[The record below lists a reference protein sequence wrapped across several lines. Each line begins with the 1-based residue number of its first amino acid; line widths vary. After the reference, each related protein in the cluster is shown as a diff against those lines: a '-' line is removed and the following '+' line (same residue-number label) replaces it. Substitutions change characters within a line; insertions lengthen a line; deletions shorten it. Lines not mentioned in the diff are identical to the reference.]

1 MWNILGIEPTKDI
14 REIKRAYARLAKQ
27 YNPEEHPEEFKR
39 IFDAYKSASALAR
52 SVNERR
58 SDPIVT
64 ITAAAPEVKEQEQ
77 LQHEQHEQSEQT
89 EFNFTSVDIFPDF
102 EITPQLAQEKFLQN
116 IALIL
121 SDKNK
126 RDDISC
132 WKWLL
137 GKPTFLSVCDD
148 KGFRKKAQKLLD
160 KELLA
165 PNVSS
170 YIASRFSRGSRALP
184 QKKGDKWAVYISHSG
199 KNPGKLQGAKLYG
212 RPKPASSHRSAAYD
226 HGYHIFDILC
236 SCTGRQPV
244 TAVFFISQN

>member
-64 ITAAAPEVKEQEQ
+64 ITAAATEAKEQEQ
-77 LQHEQHEQSEQT
+77 LQPEQHEQSQQP

-116 IALIL
+116 MALIL

-170 YIASRFSRGSRALP
+170 YIASV
-184 QKKGDKWAVYISHSG
+184 KH
-199 KNPGKLQGAKLYG
+199 
-212 RPKPASSHRSAAYD
+212 
-226 HGYHIFDILC
+226 
-236 SCTGRQPV
+236 
-244 TAVFFISQN
+244 ISQ

>member
-1 MWNILGIEPTKDI
+1 MWEILGIEPTTDI
-14 REIKRAYARLAKQ
+14 RGIKRAYARLAKQ

-39 IFDAYKSASALAR
+39 IFDAYKCASALAR

-58 SDPIVT
+58 TDPIVT
-64 ITAAAPEVKEQEQ
+64 ISTAAPEVKEQEQ
-77 LQHEQHEQSEQT
+77 LQPEQHEQSTQSQQP

-116 IALIL
+116 MALIL

-199 KNPGKLQGAKLYG
+199 KKPPESYKVPSYMGGPSSLQRFAPQMMVMTFIAL
-212 RPKPASSHRSAAYD
+212 
-226 HGYHIFDILC
+226 L
-236 SCTGRQPV
+236 
-244 TAVFFISQN
+244 FFVLVLAGSLLQQYFS

>member
-1 MWNILGIEPTKDI
+1 MWEILGIEPTTDI

-39 IFDAYKSASALAR
+39 IFDAYKCASAMAR
-52 SVNERR
+52 LVNEHRT
-58 SDPIVT
+58 DQIVT
-64 ITAAAPEVKEQEQ
+64 ISTSVKEQEQ
-77 LQHEQHEQSEQT
+77 LQPEQHEQSDQT

-116 IALIL
+116 MALIL

-199 KNPGKLQGAKLYG
+199 KKPPESYKVPSYMGGPSSLQRFAPQMMVMTFIAL
-212 RPKPASSHRSAAYD
+212 
-226 HGYHIFDILC
+226 L
-236 SCTGRQPV
+236 
-244 TAVFFISQN
+244 FFVLVLAGSLIQQYFS

>member
-64 ITAAAPEVKEQEQ
+64 ITAAATEAKEQQEP

-116 IALIL
+116 MALIL

-148 KGFRKKAQKLLD
+148 KGFRKRLRSCLTRSFLHRMYRHTLQAGSAVAHGLCRRKRATNGRFTSPTAAKSPRKATRCQAIWAAQACFI
-160 KELLA
+160 A
-165 PNVSS
+165 P
-170 YIASRFSRGSRALP
+170 L
-184 QKKGDKWAVYISHSG
+184 
-199 KNPGKLQGAKLYG
+199 
-212 RPKPASSHRSAAYD
+212 RS
-226 HGYHIFDILC
+226 L
-236 SCTGRQPV
+236 
-244 TAVFFISQN
+244 

>member
-58 SDPIVT
+58 SDPIVA
-64 ITAAAPEVKEQEQ
+64 ITAAATEAKEQQEP
-77 LQHEQHEQSEQT
+77 LQP

-116 IALIL
+116 MALIL

-165 PNVSS
+165 SNVSS

-199 KNPGKLQGAKLYG
+199 KKSPESYKVPSYMGGPSLLHRTAPQLMTMVIISLIFFALVLAGSLLQQYF
-212 RPKPASSHRSAAYD
+212 S
-226 HGYHIFDILC
+226 
-236 SCTGRQPV
+236 
-244 TAVFFISQN
+244 

>member
-1 MWNILGIEPTKDI
+1 MWEILGIEPTTDI

-77 LQHEQHEQSEQT
+77 LQPEQHEQSEQT

-116 IALIL
+116 MALIL
-121 SDKNK
+121 SDKTSVTISPAGNGCWESPHFCPYAMTRASEK
-126 RDDISC
+126 RLRSC
-132 WKWLL
+132 LTRSFLRRMYRHTLQADSAVAHGLCRRKRATN
-137 GKPTFLSVCDD
+137 GRFTSPTAAKSP
-148 KGFRKKAQKLLD
+148 RKATRCQAIWAAQACFI
-160 KELLA
+160 A
-165 PNVSS
+165 P
-170 YIASRFSRGSRALP
+170 L
-184 QKKGDKWAVYISHSG
+184 
-199 KNPGKLQGAKLYG
+199 
-212 RPKPASSHRSAAYD
+212 RS
-226 HGYHIFDILC
+226 L
-236 SCTGRQPV
+236 
-244 TAVFFISQN
+244 

>member
-1 MWNILGIEPTKDI
+1 MWEILGIEPTKDI
-14 REIKRAYARLAKQ
+14 MEIKRAYARLAKQ

-64 ITAAAPEVKEQEQ
+64 ITAAATEAKEQQEP

-116 IALIL
+116 MALIL

-165 PNVSS
+165 PNVSLQS
-170 YIASRFSRGSRALP
+170 GSAVAHGLCRRKRATNGRFTSPTAAKSPRKATRCQAIWAAQACFIAPL
-184 QKKGDKWAVYISHSG
+184 
-199 KNPGKLQGAKLYG
+199 
-212 RPKPASSHRSAAYD
+212 RS
-226 HGYHIFDILC
+226 L
-236 SCTGRQPV
+236 
-244 TAVFFISQN
+244 

>member
-39 IFDAYKSASALAR
+39 IFDAYKSASAMAR

-58 SDPIVT
+58 SDPIVA
-64 ITAAAPEVKEQEQ
+64 ITAAATEAKEQQEP
-77 LQHEQHEQSEQT
+77 LQHEQHEQSQQP

-116 IALIL
+116 MALIL

-199 KNPGKLQGAKLYG
+199 KKPPESYKVPSYMGGPSSLQRFAPQMMVMTFIAL
-212 RPKPASSHRSAAYD
+212 
-226 HGYHIFDILC
+226 L
-236 SCTGRQPV
+236 
-244 TAVFFISQN
+244 FFVLVLAGSLIQQYLS

>member
-64 ITAAAPEVKEQEQ
+64 ITAAATEAKEQQEL
-77 LQHEQHEQSEQT
+77 LQHEQHEQSQQP

-116 IALIL
+116 MALIL

-199 KNPGKLQGAKLYG
+199 KKPPESYKVPSYMGGPSLLYRTAPQLMTMVIISLIFFALVLAGSLLQQYF
-212 RPKPASSHRSAAYD
+212 S
-226 HGYHIFDILC
+226 
-236 SCTGRQPV
+236 
-244 TAVFFISQN
+244 